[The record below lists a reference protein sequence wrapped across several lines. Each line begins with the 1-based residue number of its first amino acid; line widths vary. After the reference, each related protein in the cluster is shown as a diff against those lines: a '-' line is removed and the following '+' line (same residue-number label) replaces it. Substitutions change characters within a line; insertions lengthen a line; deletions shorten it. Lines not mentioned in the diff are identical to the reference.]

1 MEQLKKE
8 RLSGVIQ
15 MQDHNYKLRKPGKHL
30 FSDKIEFIK
39 LYKFNIFMKYMCVH
53 TVHMCT
59 HTCNEIL

>member
-39 LYKFNIFMKYMCVH
+39 LYKFNIFMKYMC
-53 TVHMCT
+53 TYST
-59 HTCNEIL
+59 HVYIHV